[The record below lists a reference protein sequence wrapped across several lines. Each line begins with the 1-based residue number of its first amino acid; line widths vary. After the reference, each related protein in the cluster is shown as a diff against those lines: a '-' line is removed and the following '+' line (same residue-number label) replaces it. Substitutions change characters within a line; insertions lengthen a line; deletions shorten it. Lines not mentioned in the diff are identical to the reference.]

1 MIPTVLRGL
10 LLILLFVP
18 LADGETLEDAV
29 RTLARLIS
37 PHLAPGEPLRIVS
50 RNLSSLPSAEAALAQ
65 DALARGLR
73 KTLAGGPSPELIFTI
88 SENLQGYLLVAWM
101 ERNGERWVEMTRYRP
116 APLAR
121 SAKPVLTRR
130 LVWEQED
137 AILDLWI
144 SGDRMIVLDSS
155 GITLYSRQENSWR
168 REAFQPAG
176 QPAIRD
182 PRGRLVVQDK
192 VLSVY
197 LPGLTGRGGWFP
209 SLDLACTPAF
219 SNRKM
224 SMKSAPLDRRERA
237 DRRMRRPRSGRLPF
251 FGF

>member
-1 MIPTVLRGL
+1 M
-10 LLILLFVP
+10 FVP

-73 KTLAGGPSPELIFTI
+73 KTVAGGPSPELIFTV

-121 SAKPVLTRR
+121 SAKPCLPAAWCGIRR
-130 LVWEQED
+130 
-137 AILDLWI
+137 AP
-144 SGDRMIVLDSS
+144 SS
-155 GITLYSRQENSWR
+155 TYG
-168 REAFQPAG
+168 FP
-176 QPAIRD
+176 
-182 PRGRLVVQDK
+182 V
-192 VLSVY
+192 
-197 LPGLTGRGGWFP
+197 TG
-209 SLDLACTPAF
+209 
-219 SNRKM
+219 
-224 SMKSAPLDRRERA
+224 
-237 DRRMRRPRSGRLPF
+237 
-251 FGF
+251 